1 MKMPTYH
8 KNERGVAL
16 VISLMFLAILGMLGT
31 TAYVMTSTDLK
42 IGSNYQA
49 GAEAFF
55 DADAGI
61 HYGAAMIEA
70 GAIAGSFTLPTAIGD
85 PTDPNDANSTSLASL
100 TAPTGFNFSY
110 QNPGLTMVAD
120 MQYQFTCIGA
130 STDNSTATITVTLS
144 RQSAINFGAFGDKK
158 LDLGNTAAVYSYSH
172 TSNPSPTPGT
182 STGEGDVGSNESVI
196 LRNNSIVDGDVALG
210 EDTGGTDAAL
220 TDLGGVVSGTN
231 GEDIDRVPP
240 DPLGVVGGEYAA
252 KFTTYSS
259 TNDNATHAV
268 VAPGDSITTTGTSLT
283 VGPGETLT
291 LKGQPK
297 VSGGSNFYWHD
308 VTIKSDFL
316 YIDTTNGPV
325 NIYITGAFEAKTTAD
340 VINTTDS
347 TCSTNG
353 GTPATSTCAC
363 CCAPNTCTRGAP
375 GDFAIFANSTTST
388 DKISIGNSVEYSGLI
403 YAPYITV
410 RLDNSADI
418 YGAIVGK
425 EVEIVNSVSI
435 YYDTDLKD
443 EYASNNLELTSWREV
458 RN

>member
-16 VISLMFLAILGMLGT
+16 VISLMFLVILGMLGT

-61 HYGAAMIEA
+61 HYGASMIEVGVA
-70 GAIAGSFTLPTAIGD
+70 AGSFTLPTAIGD
-85 PTDPNDANSTSLASL
+85 PTDPSDTNSTPMTSF
-100 TAPTGFNFSY
+100 TAPTGFNFSF
-110 QNPGLTMVAD
+110 QNPGLTKVAD

-130 STDNSTATITVTLS
+130 GTHNSTATITATVK
-144 RQSAINFGAFGDKK
+144 RKSAIQFGAFGDKK
-158 LDLGNTAAVYSYSH
+158 LDMGNTAAVYSYSH

-182 STGEGDVGSNESVI
+182 STREGDVGSNESVI

-210 EDTGGTDAAL
+210 EDVAGTDAAL
-220 TDLGGVVSGTN
+220 TDLGGVVSGTK
-231 GEDIDRVPP
+231 GEDIDRVDP

-252 KFTTYSS
+252 KFTTYSV

-283 VGPGETLT
+283 VGPNETLT
-291 LKGQPK
+291 LKGQ
-297 VSGGSNFYWHD
+297 VGGSNFYWHD
-308 VTIKSDFL
+308 VLIKSNFL

-325 NIYITGAFEAKTTAD
+325 NIYVTGTFDANNGSQ

-363 CCAPNTCTRGAP
+363 CCPNTCTRGKP

-410 RLDNSADI
+410 RMDNSADI

-425 EVEIVNSVSI
+425 EVEIINSVSI
-435 YYDTDLKD
+435 YYDTDLAD
-443 EYASNNLELTSWREV
+443 QYASKDFELTTWRDV